1 MVYLYA
7 AHILLCFCCFA
18 VGFQMVDNVSIL
30 QIDMVW
36 CYFMLR
42 DITWLSEAGVRLA
55 KAREGIERAHGKES
69 TRLRILQGGRYP
81 ELAL

>member
-1 MVYLYA
+1 MVLYVIIYHA
-7 AHILLCFCCFA
+7 SWSCIL
-18 VGFQMVDNVSIL
+18 GFQLVDNVPIL

-42 DITWLSEAGVRLA
+42 DIRWLSEAGIRLA
-55 KAREGIERAHGKES
+55 KAREGIERSHGKDAS
-69 TRLRILQGGRYP
+69 RVRVLQNGRYP

>member
-1 MVYLYA
+1 
-7 AHILLCFCCFA
+7 
-18 VGFQMVDNVSIL
+18 MVDNVPIL

-42 DITWLSEAGVRLA
+42 DISWLSVAGIRLE